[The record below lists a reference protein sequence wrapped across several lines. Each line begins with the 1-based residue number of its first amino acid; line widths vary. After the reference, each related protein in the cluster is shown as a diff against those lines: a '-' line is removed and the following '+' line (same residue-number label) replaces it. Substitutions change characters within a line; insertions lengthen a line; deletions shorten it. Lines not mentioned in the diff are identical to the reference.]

1 MPMTEDGTRAEIVL
15 NSLGVLNRM
24 NPAQLI
30 EQHINFMSDHVIKQI
45 KAADDIADKVDIY
58 MNYLK
63 YLDKEQHDYFDEQIM
78 MMSREQKEELMADIE
93 EHGIFVHEPP
103 FFNNTQFEA
112 FKRIYREHPEWCTRY
127 KCTFNDE
134 DDPNGKPSVIEKPIV
149 IGDIYFIRLKHEASN
164 KTSYVSDDT
173 TNNKNQPSKS
183 NMKKNHKTLFQN
195 TPVRLGEM
203 EVDNLLLSKS
213 GVAVERL
220 LKSYSTSKE
229 DRTELV
235 ENLLQSP
242 NPFDTDVTIQ
252 EGKSI
257 NREILEKY
265 LGVLELSL
273 LDSSSDRVTT
283 DPIIHIKDGK

>member
-1 MPMTEDGTRAEIVL
+1 MPMTEDGTRAEIIL

-24 NPAQLI
+24 NPAQII
-30 EQHINFMSDHVIKQI
+30 EQHINFMSDHVLKQI
-45 KAADDIADKVDIY
+45 KAAEDVADKIDIY
-58 MNYLK
+58 LSYLK
-63 YLDKEQHDYFDEQIM
+63 YLDKEQYDYFSDAITLM
-78 MMSREQKEELMADIE
+78 TREQKESLMSEIE
-93 EHGIFVHEPP
+93 EKGIFVHEAP
-103 FFNNTQFEA
+103 FFKNTAFETY
-112 FKRIYREHPEWCTRY
+112 KRIYREHPEWCARY
-127 KCTFNDE
+127 KCTF
-134 DDPNGKPSVIEKPIV
+134 DDGESPDGKPSAMERPIV

-229 DRTELV
+229 DRKDLV
-235 ENLLQSP
+235 VNLLQAP
-242 NPFDTDVTIQ
+242 NPFDASVKIQ

-273 LDSSSDRVTT
+273 LDSSSDRATA
-283 DPIIHIKDGK
+283 DPITKLENDD